1 MATNSSTLAWKIP
14 WMEEP
19 GSLQLCPTLCDPRDG
34 SPLGSSVPGI
44 LQARI
49 LEWVAMPSSRGSSQ
63 HDGPGKPVGRW
74 KLVRSWEVLSLQSGH
89 VEQSNQGPLEFL
101 EGFPLD

>member
-1 MATNSSTLAWKIP
+1 MD
-14 WMEEP
+14 E
-19 GSLQLCPTLCDPRDG
+19 Q
-34 SPLGSSVPGI
+34 SPLVLKGRP
-44 LQARI
+44 
-49 LEWVAMPSSRGSSQ
+49 
-63 HDGPGKPVGRW
+63 DGPGKPVGRW